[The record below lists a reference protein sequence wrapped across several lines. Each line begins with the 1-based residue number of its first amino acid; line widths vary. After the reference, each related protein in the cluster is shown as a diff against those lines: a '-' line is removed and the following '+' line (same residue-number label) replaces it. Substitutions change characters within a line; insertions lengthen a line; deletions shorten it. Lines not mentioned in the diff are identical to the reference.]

1 MQKKQIQ
8 FNKSMTSD
16 KRSET
21 FAYLSKNVLN
31 SQTEGLYPGR
41 DYIEQTTTLTDDD
54 SIVNIYQRN
63 TATLVPLVIT
73 KNGTTYSFY
82 PLGSNTKSNTD
93 VSNID
98 AFGSDGESV
107 FYVLNDGKVY
117 SVNNSGTGHTLRGT
131 LPDYTS
137 GDVKG
142 GFYDG
147 LHVYWVGAKI
157 YRILPSDNTIQLSF
171 TQTGFTDICFVDFYE
186 NLMAVG
192 VQRRDDSIVF
202 LWDKKNTTL
211 FASRKLIKNT
221 YLLAGGVVDSVL
233 QIVTSTASSENPK
246 EQQGEIII
254 SAFNNSSFQRI
265 NSIVAYGSFV
275 KKPTV
280 LSIGSHI
287 SVDSDNMLFSV
298 VGNDTQKAIH
308 PELSQN
314 YIYKTL
320 KNGSIEVIDIPKA
333 NGAINYASIVK
344 IFRNFNLF
352 VVNNTDDFPPVIYSN
367 DYSNSD
373 YNNYAGY
380 SSTEYITDFYCDPG
394 TLHSMHA
401 FSFTFEKLFKN
412 ENIPAPVPGAEGVL
426 SVFGV
431 TKNTS
436 EVAWSTAS
444 DDSTPKSQLQY
455 AVYISTTNNIGTVDN
470 AETNGTLVKFYTQ
483 NINEFVIT
491 GLTPETVY
499 WVNVIVRN
507 LAGKKAA
514 YVQKTFTTTDSVVTE
529 WKHPTN
535 NGSVLNSSIDLPE
548 WDNPAN
554 AYAEDGLFATAFDA
568 TPHQAYFNFNV
579 DVPTGATVTGIEVQ
593 AKGFKSTSI
602 PAGMSFQITKTAGA
616 EGGKTEKTNGFDT
629 ETVSLTNF
637 NEKLRVSTYSE
648 LWGTTFSDTE
658 INGAGLGLIVN
669 GSVSAPDTYTI
680 EKLYQRELAYR
691 YLNYGTMTK
700 LSDTRFAMA
709 MFNDDTN
716 ELQLRIFQINR
727 STGVISMG
735 GAYSVLNSA
744 TPAYYPALATY
755 DENKFILFY
764 TGNSSRGY
772 AQTFQTSGSTISAW
786 GTQIE
791 FNSASAH
798 SSCVQVDSNHF
809 LNVWEGGGTWRV
821 AQVFEIDTS
830 NGNIT
835 AMGSPITLVGTTV
848 FRNSVTKINSTK
860 YLVARAG
867 DATDAFATLLT
878 VDTST
883 WQLTVSTNVE
893 YKDGVTN
900 YGNDVTIVR
909 QSPVTA
915 VNIYA
920 SDSGLNLIDLNVN
933 LGTSAV
939 TLGTLDKNI
948 GIKSY
953 GSADERS
960 NRLIHRIDDDHILVF
975 HRNSSGF
982 AYASTFSI
990 DWGTSVATLI
1000 DEVSLI
1006 DSPTSPDDFFNYGCS
1021 VDMGDGLYVVAWV
1034 DEVNGITSFMQSIR
1048 VAPTDIPYYLDDIK
1062 IRVFYEE

>member
-82 PLGSNTKSNTD
+82 PYGSNTKSNTD

-131 LPDYTS
+131 LPDYVS

-147 LHVYWVGAKI
+147 LHIYWVGSKI

-254 SAFNNSSFQRI
+254 SAYNNSSFQRI

-333 NGAINYASIVK
+333 NGAINYASVVK

-367 DYSNSD
+367 DYSNPD

-412 ENIPAPVPGAEGVL
+412 ENVPAPIPGAEGVL

-431 TKNTS
+431 TKSTS
-436 EVAWSTAS
+436 EVAWNTAT

-499 WVNVIVRN
+499 WVNGIVRN

-514 YVQKTFTTTDSVVTE
+514 YVQKTFTTTNSVVTA
-529 WKHPTN
+529 WKYPTM
-535 NGSVLNSSIDLPE
+535 NGKVLNSSIELPQWTDPE
-548 WDNPAN
+548 N
-554 AYAEDGLFATAFDA
+554 AYVTDGLFATSNDSE
-568 TPHQAYFNFNV
+568 PHQSYYRFLAGIP
-579 DVPTGATVTGIEVQ
+579 DSATVTGIEVSSK
-593 AKGFKSTSI
+593 AFKDSSV
-602 PAGMSFQITKTAGA
+602 PANLEFKITKTAGDIA
-616 EGGKTEKTNGFDT
+616 GATEYTLGFDMKDAPL
-629 ETVSLTNF
+629 TVF
-637 NEKLRVSTYSE
+637 NEEVRAGNYDQ
-648 LWGTTFSDTE
+648 LWGTTFTGTE
-658 INGAGLGLIVN
+658 INDEGLGIMIN

-680 EKLYQRELAYR
+680 EKLAQRTLGNR
-691 YLNYGTMTK
+691 YIGYGSMAK
-700 LSDTRFAMA
+700 LSDEKFVMA
-709 MFNDDTN
+709 MTDFDDD
-716 ELQLRIFQINR
+716 ELQIRAFSVNR
-727 STGVISMG
+727 ETGVTTMG
-735 GAYSVLNSA
+735 SDFTVFSSA
-744 TPAYYPALATY
+744 AIQYFPSIAEN
-755 DENKFILFY
+755 DENSFVMFTAL
-764 TGNSSRGY
+764 SSNRGY
-772 AQTFQTSGSTISAW
+772 AQSYRVNGLAITTWGAQIQFDAAVGSY
-786 GTQIE
+786 
-791 FNSASAH
+791 NSALKIAPER
-798 SSCVQVDSNHF
+798 F
-809 LNVWEGGGTWRV
+809 LNVWNGGSNRF
-821 AQVFEIDTS
+821 AQVFQLDSST
-830 NGNIT
+830 GNLTPLGTPAIIT
-835 AMGSPITLVGTTV
+835 GNA
-848 FRNSVTKINSTK
+848 FRNSLTKINNEK
-860 YLVARAG
+860 YLVAHAG
-867 DATDAFATLLT
+867 NSNDAFASLLT
-878 VDTST
+878 VNTTT
-883 WQLTVSTNVE
+883 WQVTVNTTTELVDGITNQA
-893 YKDGVTN
+893 
-900 YGNDVTIVR
+900 NDIAVIR
-909 QSPVTA
+909 QSPVKA
-915 VNIYA
+915 INIF
-920 SDSGLNLIDLNVN
+920 SRDTTMSLVDIGVD
-933 LGTSAV
+933 LGTSAI
-939 TLGTLDKNI
+939 TLGSINHAL
-948 GIKSY
+948 
-953 GSADERS
+953 GSSNNRDERS
-960 NRLIHRIDDDHILVF
+960 NRMIHRIDDEHMLVF
-975 HRNSSGF
+975 HRDTNGF
-982 AYASTFSI
+982 ATATTFI
-990 DWGTSVATLI
+990 VDWGTSSVTVI
-1000 DEVSLI
+1000 DSVSLI
-1006 DSPTSPDDFFNYGCS
+1006 DNPISPEDFIDSGCS
-1021 VDMGDGLYVVAWV
+1021 VDLGGGLYVVAWQ
-1034 DEVNGITSFMQSIR
+1034 DQVNGLTSYMRTIR
-1048 VAPTDIPYYLDDIK
+1048 VAPDYIPYYVDDLK